1 LAAFLINVLVTPLI
15 LHYAHKY
22 QWYDEHSHR
31 KIHTTDTPRLGGVGI
46 FVAFVLSAITGLVFV
61 LSPAQFDLWSTGSV
75 ALIIA
80 GMAVMHGLGIY
91 DDFVNLPAPAK
102 FLVQVLSGGI
112 VAFSGAVLR
121 TVDVPLFGIIELPLW
136 FAIPAT
142 VLWIVSIANAV
153 NLIDGADG
161 LAGGFSAIAA
171 FFMGLIALGQGN
183 LLTAII
189 AFALVG
195 SLIGFLVFNF
205 PPARI
210 FMGDSGSLFLGFV
223 LAVLP
228 LLGLNGR
235 SPTNGPIFAVVP
247 VLTLLYLPITD
258 TLLAIARRRARGL
271 PVHAPDREHI
281 HHRLIDRGFT
291 GKKLLLVIYGGSAIF
306 GITAMAWF
314 TTPRAVGVTLNVT
327 LWVIVTVV
335 VLWLGRSRPPYRE

>member
-1 LAAFLINVLVTPLI
+1 VLVTPLI
-15 LHYAHKY
+15 LHYAHKH

-31 KIHTTDTPRLGGVGI
+31 KIHTTDTPRLGGIGV
-46 FVAFVLSAITGLVFV
+46 FLAFVVAALSGLVLV
-61 LSPAQFDLWSTGSV
+61 LTPEQFHLWSKGSV
-75 ALIIA
+75 ALIIL

-91 DDFVNLPAPAK
+91 DDFVNLPAPIK
-102 FLVQVLSGGI
+102 FFVQLVSGGI
-112 VAFSGAVLR
+112 VAFSGALLR
-121 TVDVPLFGIIELPLW
+121 AIDIPFLGIVELPLW

-142 VLWIVSIANAV
+142 MIWIVSIANAI

-161 LAGGFSAIAA
+161 LAGGFSVIAA

-183 LLTAII
+183 LLTAVI

-235 SPTNGPIFAVVP
+235 TPTSGVVFAVVP
-247 VLTLLYLPITD
+247 TLSLLYLPITD
-258 TLLAIARRRARGL
+258 TLMAIIRRRSRGL
-271 PVHAPDREHI
+271 PVHAADREHI
-281 HHRLIDRGFT
+281 HHRLIDRGYT
-291 GKKLLLVIYGGSAIF
+291 GKKLLAVIYGGTVLF
-306 GITAMAWF
+306 GIAAMAWF
-314 TTPRAVGVTLNVT
+314 TLPRPYGTLVNIG
-327 LWVIVTVV
+327 LWVIVTAVIV
-335 VLWLGRSRPPYRE
+335 GMGRHREEPDHRR